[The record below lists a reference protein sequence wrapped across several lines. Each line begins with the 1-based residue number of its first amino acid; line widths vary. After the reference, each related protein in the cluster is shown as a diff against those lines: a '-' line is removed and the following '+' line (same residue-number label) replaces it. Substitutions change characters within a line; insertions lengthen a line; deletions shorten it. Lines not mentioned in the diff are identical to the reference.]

1 MKNKISNGIIVL
13 FAFILG
19 GLSMYYFSLKNRVVV
34 TDEGEKVTQVASKC
48 KSCNN
53 TVIMEN
59 GSLSASVEKV
69 SDAVVMIKTYNGARA
84 KGSGSGFIYKIEGDS
99 AYVMTNHHVVDGGN
113 KWTVITST
121 DEEIDGQVLGSD
133 EYLDIAVIKIKKK
146 DYMEKVSIATK
157 EISLGDTVF
166 TIGAPVGY
174 EYRGTVTNGII
185 SGLNRLVEVSV
196 KNSNQEDY
204 VMEVIQTN
212 TAVNPGNSGGPLFN
226 SNGEV
231 VGVISMKFVLESI
244 EGMGFA
250 IPIDYAMSHVS
261 KLEKGEKIERP
272 LLGVSMLNVT
282 DTYALFQNRIV
293 LPEDVTEGVVVVEIA
308 EKSGA
313 ASSDLKKGDVIIKL
327 NDAKVKNSAYLK
339 YLLYKYNPGDTVT
352 ITYNREGKIKTTKVK
367 LTKNEGYFLHFLYF
381 YYLSNNDIINI

>member
-13 FAFILG
+13 FAFLLG
-19 GLSMYYFSLKNRVVV
+19 GVSMYYFSLRNRVVV
-34 TDEGEKVTQVASKC
+34 TSDGEKVTQVTSTC
-48 KSCNN
+48 KSCNS
-53 TVIMEN
+53 TVIVEN
-59 GSLSASVEKV
+59 GSLSAAVEKTV
-69 SDAVVMIKTYNGARA
+69 NSVVMIKTYNGTRA
-84 KGSGSGFIYKIEGDS
+84 KGSGSGFIYKIEGNS

-113 KWTVITST
+113 KWTVITSR
-121 DEEIDGQVLGSD
+121 DEEIEGKVLGSD
-133 EYLDIAVIKIKKK
+133 EYLDLAVIKIDKK
-146 DYMEKVSIATK
+146 DYMEAVTILPTDKKVN
-157 EISLGDTVF
+157 LGDTVF

-174 EYRGTVTNGII
+174 EYRGTVTNGIV

-196 KNSNQEDY
+196 KNSLQGDY

-231 VGVISMKFVLESI
+231 IGVISMKLVESSI

-250 IPIDYAMSHVS
+250 IPIDYATSHLT

-272 LLGVSMLNVT
+272 LLGISMLNTT
-282 DTYALFQNRIV
+282 DTYALFQNRIT
-293 LPEDVTEGVVVVEIA
+293 LPEDVTEGVVVVELA

-313 ASSDLKKGDVIIKL
+313 ANSDLKKGDVIIKL
-327 NDAKVKNSAYLK
+327 NNATVKNSAYLK

-352 ITYNREGKIKTTKVK
+352 VTYNRNGKILNTKVK
-367 LTKNEGYFLHFLYF
+367 LTKNE
-381 YYLSNNDIINI
+381 D

>member
-1 MKNKISNGIIVL
+1 
-13 FAFILG
+13 
-19 GLSMYYFSLKNRVVV
+19 MYYFSLKNRVVV
-34 TDEGEKVTQVASKC
+34 TENGEKVTQQVTNTC
-48 KSCNN
+48 KSCNG
-53 TVIMEN
+53 TVIVEN
-59 GSLSASVEKV
+59 GSLSASVEKTV
-69 SDAVVMIKTYNGARA
+69 NSVVMIKTFNNSRA
-84 KGSGSGFIYKIEGDS
+84 KGSGSGFIYKIDGDS
-99 AYVMTNHHVVDGGN
+99 AYVMTNHHVVDGAN
-113 KWTVITST
+113 KWTIVTST
-121 DEEIDGQVLGSD
+121 DEEIDGKVLGSD

-146 DYMEKVSIATK
+146 DYMEAITILPSDRK
-157 EISLGDTVF
+157 ISLGDTVF

-174 EYRGTVTNGII
+174 EYRGTVTNGIV

-196 KNSNQEDY
+196 KTSNQDDY

-231 VGVISMKFVLESI
+231 IGVISMKLVENSI

-261 KLEKGEKIERP
+261 KLEKGEKIDRP

-282 DTYALFQNRIV
+282 DTYALFQNRINI
-293 LPEDVTEGVVVVEIA
+293 PEDVTEGVVVVEIT

-313 ASSDLKKGDVIIKL
+313 ANSSLKKGDVITKL
-327 NDAKVKNSAYLK
+327 NGATVKNSAYLK

-352 ITYNREGKIKTTKVK
+352 ITYNRDGKVDTTKIK
-367 LTKNEGYFLHFLYF
+367 LTKNEG
-381 YYLSNNDIINI
+381 